1 MATETIDKVQVEV
14 EATAKGTSAVFQQ
27 LGNQLKTLQ
36 RALGAIDTSKLQKA
50 TDIKM
55 PQVSPKVDTS
65 GLSKAERQIDSS
77 LSKIRDRITSIQP
90 LFEAALKGD
99 SSSATSFGRK
109 AMSIE
114 GDIDVLRSRLE
125 ELKDVKLP
133 TAEFTTLDNNIGKTQ
148 TTLENLVAKEQEMK
162 NSGVSQDSSEW
173 INLQTQIGNA
183 KDELNGFISQQQQ
196 MVAEGTDSYNP
207 FKNYGVA
214 LDGLE
219 NKLGIARVAIA
230 GLQDKANE
238 GGSEKFAGIKAGL
251 DAIMHKASGAAIAL
265 AKLTGSGIIKG
276 FRGIANAV
284 SSIKKRL
291 SEASDSGLG
300 KFKKGF
306 MTVLKYGLGIRS
318 LYVLFRR
325 LKEAIKDSFAQLQTS
340 GAFFETTK
348 ANIEGLKNA
357 LLTLKYQFGA
367 AFEPIFNVI
376 APALQTLINYLVSAM
391 NALSAFFAKVTGKST
406 YSKVKSVT
414 AAVAGNTGAAAKNA
428 KELNKQLQGFDELN
442 NLTSNSGGGGGG
454 GAGGGGG
461 ESAMYEEAN
470 VDDALGD
477 FGKRLAEAIKKGDWK
492 AVGSIISQKLTEVM
506 EDIPWNKIFK
516 KAENFGKNLANFLNG
531 LITPELFSALGK
543 TIGNAIKTKLT
554 FLNSFGETF
563 DWKNFGNSIA
573 AGINGFVSTNPLKL
587 AAKTIN
593 TWSKG
598 ILDAL
603 ITAVD
608 NVSWKTIAKH
618 IADFLADLDLKG
630 IGTRLGKLVNSIANA
645 IYDLVSNKD
654 TWINLGTK
662 IADGI
667 NGFVSTTDWGKV
679 AFTLSALVSGLISA
693 VSNLVQKTNWDAVGS
708 AVVEMIAGIDWEKLL
723 GNSVVLLGAIIKGLL
738 SLFLG
743 IGSKL
748 SEKLAKAFESVGA
761 DTLAGFFKGISDNIK
776 ESTKW
781 VKEKFDI
788 FIKAVKDFFGIHSPS
803 TVFAKIGA
811 NCIDGLKK
819 GFTTAISKLKSWIKT
834 NITGK
839 IVGFFSGVK
848 DIVVDVK
855 GKVDSSFEK
864 AKEAWE
870 SVKTKTETLIAE
882 AKEKVKGALNTLQSK
897 WNDWKPALKELWTSA
912 KEKAKETI
920 EGIKTTWNNWKDT
933 TKELWTSTK
942 QKVGETIEGVKSIWD
957 TWTGKDQTEKTLT
970 TKVEGVSNIKDAKT
984 EWDKIPKEGIATKK
998 LAGKWDSASWKEV
1011 GKKWKTIEDKNA
1023 TVTLES
1029 KGLDS
1034 ITNAYNNLTNK
1045 DISIGFSDSFTV
1057 PFKAAWNG
1065 VAGAVN
1071 QAINEINK
1079 NFKKNIPAAP
1089 TLAKGGSYYGNAWH
1103 NIPQYANGTL
1113 DALKHGTIFA
1123 AGEAGPEVV
1132 GHINGRTEVLN
1143 RSQIASTV
1151 FQAITNGMKQFKNA
1165 QMVQPPQLAYASGSV
1180 ASYDGITQGNN
1191 EAMIAE
1197 QNRLLAEQNRLL
1209 QYIAQKEIS
1218 ISSTDV
1224 FNATRSEAN
1233 SFYNRTGNSPF
1244 LY

>member
-27 LGNQLKTLQ
+27 LENQLKTLQ
-36 RALGAIDTSKLQKA
+36 KALGAIDTSQLQAVKQATQSMKLDSRGFTKEEREVIRSLDKIKQAFAGMEAYKNAALNGDTSSLTSFNRKAIHLQSDIDKLAERFKQLDDMMKGGNVDSAMFQVYREQLAEMQSDLNSAQGEVEKFNSEASNGPSLDTGETESKLQIIAQGAKQAGRELLQLGGKA
-50 TDIKM
+50 IRAAL
-55 PQVSPKVDTS
+55 SGLRSALNKVKDGISNVASRTG
-65 GLSKAERQIDSS
+65 GLSK
-77 LSKIRDRITSIQP
+77 
-90 LFEAALKGD
+90 LF
-99 SSSATSFGRK
+99 
-109 AMSIE
+109 
-114 GDIDVLRSRLE
+114 
-125 ELKDVKLP
+125 
-133 TAEFTTLDNNIGKTQ
+133 
-148 TTLENLVAKEQEMK
+148 
-162 NSGVSQDSSEW
+162 NSG
-173 INLQTQIGNA
+173 
-183 KDELNGFISQQQQ
+183 F
-196 MVAEGTDSYNP
+196 M
-207 FKNYGVA
+207 
-214 LDGLE
+214 
-219 NKLGIARVAIA
+219 KL
-230 GLQDKANE
+230 
-238 GGSEKFAGIKAGL
+238 
-251 DAIMHKASGAAIAL
+251 
-265 AKLTGSGIIKG
+265 
-276 FRGIANAV
+276 
-284 SSIKKRL
+284 
-291 SEASDSGLG
+291 
-300 KFKKGF
+300 
-306 MTVLKYGLGIRS
+306 LKYGFGIRS
-318 LYVLFRR
+318 LYVGFRR
-325 LKEAIKDSFAQLQTS
+325 LRKAIVESFGELQKS
-340 GAFFETTK
+340 GAFYETTR
-348 ANIEGLKNA
+348 ANIEALKNSLS
-357 LLTLKYQFGA
+357 LLKFQFGA
-367 AFEPIFNVI
+367 AFEPIFNAV
-376 APALQTLINYLVSAM
+376 APALQTLVNYLLAAM
-391 NALSAFFAKVTGKST
+391 NAFSAFIAKLTGKST
-406 YSKVKSVT
+406 YSK
-414 AAVAGNTGAAAKNA
+414 AVAATGKIASNAGSAAGSA

-454 GAGGGGG
+454 GAGGGGDEG
-461 ESAMYEEAN
+461 ALYEEAN
-470 VDDALGD
+470 VESALGD

-506 EDIPWNKIFK
+506 EGIPWDKIFK

-563 DWKNFGNSIA
+563 EWKNFGNSIA
-573 AGINGFVSTNPLKL
+573 SGINGFVATNPLKL

-618 IADFLADLDLKG
+618 IADFLADLDFKG
-630 IGTRLGKLVNSIANA
+630 VGIRLGKLVNSIANA

-723 GNSVVLLGAIIKGLL
+723 GNSVVLLGAIVKGLL

-748 SEKLAKAFESVGA
+748 SEKLAKAFESVGE

-776 ESTKW
+776 TSTKW
-781 VKEKFDI
+781 VKEKFNI

-803 TVFAKIGA
+803 TVFAKIGTD
-811 NCIDGLKK
+811 CIDGLKK

-870 SVKTKTETLIAE
+870 SVKTKTETLWAE

-912 KEKAKETI
+912 KEKAGGLVDTI
-920 EGIKTTWNNWKDT
+920 KDKWEYGWNT
-933 TKELWTSTK
+933 VKELFTEAKEKAGST
-942 QKVGETIEGVKSIWD
+942 IDNLKSAWD
-957 TWTGKDQTEKTLT
+957 KWTGKDTQKTLT
-970 TKVEGVSNIKDAKT
+970 ATATDNGSISNVQTTWKNAKFDAKT
-984 EWDKIPKEGIATKK
+984 LKATATDNKSISNLKK
-998 LAGKWDSASWKEV
+998 TW
-1011 GKKWKTIEDKNA
+1011 
-1023 TVTLES
+1023 
-1029 KGLDS
+1029 
-1034 ITNAYNNLTNK
+1034 TNASFKDKDLKANVDLKAGNWNSFASVGAWAAQWGTSINAYVNLQKGNFSSVQSWLSSVFGSNGATSGGTN
-1045 DISIGFSDSFTV
+1045 TE
-1057 PFKAAWNG
+1057 PF
-1065 VAGAVN
+1065 
-1071 QAINEINK
+1071 NK
-1079 NFKKNIPAAP
+1079 H
-1089 TLAKGGSYYGNAWH
+1089 AKGGALYGGMWH
-1103 NIPQYANGTL
+1103 DIPQFANGTL

-1123 AGEAGPEVV
+1123 AGEAGPEIV

-1180 ASYDGITQGNN
+1180 ASYDGISQGNN

-1209 QYIAQKEIS
+1209 QIIAQKDVS